1 MVVGF
6 IRAGVVLGLIVLLSG
21 CADAPIGGTTTE
33 EFAAQRDRLKAAL
46 VKKDGAGATRVAP
59 ADAPEEALEDAGYRA
74 VGEEYIYESTGKRD
88 PFRSIR
94 FVDEEVPAAGF
105 GPLGDF
111 ELGQLSV
118 VAVVW
123 DTRRPRAVVTDPG
136 GRAFIVHEGSQ
147 IGKNSGRVIHIG
159 DNLLLVKETY
169 VDFAGNQSTK
179 DVEMRIR
186 RSQGG

>member
-1 MVVGF
+1 MVVAF
-6 IRAGVVLGLIVLLSG
+6 IRAGIAIALLVLLTG
-21 CADAPIGGTTTE
+21 CSEDPIGGTTTD

-46 VKKDGAGATRVAP
+46 AKKDEGGTTNAAPVVVAQP
-59 ADAPEEALEDAGYRA
+59 PEDAGYGA
-74 VGEEYIYESTGKRD
+74 VGEQYVYETEGKRD

-94 FVDEEVPAAGF
+94 FVDEEVATVGF

-111 ELGQLSV
+111 ELAQLEV

-123 DTRRPRAVVTDPG
+123 DTKRPRAVVTDPG

-169 VDFAGNQSTK
+169 VDFEGNQSTK

>member
-1 MVVGF
+1 MSSSMF
-6 IRAGVVLGLIVLLSG
+6 RTTIALALLALLTG
-21 CADAPIGGTTTE
+21 CAEDPIGGTTTD
-33 EFAAQRDRLKAAL
+33 EFAAQRDKLKAAL
-46 VKKDGAGATRVAP
+46 AKK
-59 ADAPEEALEDAGYRA
+59 ADAQPAAVVEPVGEAMADAGYGA
-74 VGEEYIYESTGKRD
+74 VGAKYAYDPVGKRD

-94 FVDEEVPAAGF
+94 FVDEEVPTVGF

-111 ELGQLSV
+111 ELAQLSV

-123 DTRRPRAVVTDPG
+123 DTKRPRALITDPG

-147 IGKNSGRVIHIG
+147 IGKNAGRVIHIG

-169 VDFAGNQSTK
+169 VDYEGNQSTK

>member
-1 MVVGF
+1 MRIFAATIALALV
-6 IRAGVVLGLIVLLSG
+6 ALLGG
-21 CADAPIGGTTTE
+21 CAEDPIGGTTTD
-33 EFAAQRDRLKAAL
+33 EFAAQRDKLKAAMA
-46 VKKDGAGATRVAP
+46 KKNAAGPTQPVPAVPAGQAP
-59 ADAPEEALEDAGYRA
+59 ADPGYSA
-74 VGEEYIYESTGKRD
+74 VGEKYAYDSTGKRD

-94 FVDEEVPAAGF
+94 FVDEEVPTAQF

-111 ELGQLSV
+111 ELAQLSV

-123 DTRRPRAVVTDPG
+123 DTRRPRALITDPG

-147 IGKNSGRVIHIG
+147 IGKNAGRVIHIG

-169 VDFAGNQSTK
+169 VDYEGNQSTK